1 MFDNRQLAAL
11 LQIART
17 GSFEQAA
24 RALHLTQ
31 SAVSQRIRL
40 LEERVG
46 ATLLVRGSPCR
57 TTDLGARLCRHAE
70 TVELMELSLEAELTA
85 VSKETARPTFKL
97 AINADSLATWFIEA
111 MASVEAVLFDL
122 VLDDEGHSAD
132 WLKQGEVMAAVTARK
147 EPVAGCN
154 VFALGAIRYCAT
166 ASPGFVSRHFPDGFT
181 AQAAMKAPCA
191 NFNRKD
197 HLQERFVQTVLSCD
211 TRRPPIH
218 WLPSTQAFVDAS
230 LAGLGWGMNPEIL
243 VREHIAAG
251 RLVTLADGQTL
262 DVPLYWQESRL
273 LAPVLKPLTRAVRH
287 IAARRLVPLPL
298 PERAYARPER
308 PA

>member
-24 RALHLTQ
+24 RALHITQ

-132 WLKQGEVMAAVTARK
+132 WLKQGEGDGGRYRAQGTRGRLQCLRTGRHPLLRNGKPRLRFAPFPGRFHS
-147 EPVAGCN
+147 AGCDEGTLRQ
-154 VFALGAIRYCAT
+154 FQPQGPSAGTLR
-166 ASPGFVSRHFPDGFT
+166 
-181 AQAAMKAPCA
+181 A
-191 NFNRKD
+191 NGSF
-197 HLQERFVQTVLSCD
+197 
-211 TRRPPIH
+211 
-218 WLPSTQAFVDAS
+218 
-230 LAGLGWGMNPEIL
+230 M
-243 VREHIAAG
+243 
-251 RLVTLADGQTL
+251 
-262 DVPLYWQESRL
+262 
-273 LAPVLKPLTRAVRH
+273 
-287 IAARRLVPLPL
+287 
-298 PERAYARPER
+298 
-308 PA
+308 